1 MIQYV
6 NFMVSREDLET
17 YYNTRNL
24 QVGINILYKYC
35 VEHGKNHDNILLL
48 INSLYINNI
57 SVFEELINYATDYY
71 INKNNYI
78 KIITITNQ
86 ILIR

>member
-1 MIQYV
+1 
-6 NFMVSREDLET
+6 MVSREDLET
-17 YYNTRNL
+17 YYNTKNL

-35 VEHGKNHDNILLL
+35 VEHGKNHDNILLF
-48 INSLYINNI
+48 INSFYITNI
-57 SVFEELINYATDYY
+57 IIFEELINYAIHYY

>member
-1 MIQYV
+1 
-6 NFMVSREDLET
+6 MVSREDLET
-17 YYNTRNL
+17 YYNTKNL

-35 VEHGKNHDNILLL
+35 VEHGKNHDNILLF
-48 INSLYINNI
+48 INFLYNTNLL
-57 SVFEELINYATDYY
+57 VFEELINYAIHYY